1 MWKRIAA
8 AAGLAAGLVGLGAP
22 GGALADQ
29 RAMVVVGGG
38 TAAAARFSTASVTSY
53 LSIGGASSEAA
64 QTEALAQTPWGGA
77 GTFTNFHIEPAGNTR
92 GTNTTICIR
101 VNGADALCNTWGSSS
116 TTSFLDTST
125 SLAIA
130 AGDLVSISVTT
141 GTGTG
146 VFQLKPIS
154 WQFTTTSG
162 QVFTHLSNHAPLG
175 VAGTTAARF
184 YATGGRLEQETTEA
198 QVNLKALEA
207 FTASNLVASVSAN
220 AASTPTYTFRKGA
233 ADTTLTLG
241 FTSGATG
248 RVEDTTH
255 SVSVAAGDVFAV
267 AKSATGGSVTTIRTG
282 IKYAGAVAGRVMQVA
297 YGSAGPSAA
306 TYVSPGMSTAGET
319 SGTPTQI
326 RIPFAST
333 VSKLSVQIRS
343 YTSGTTDLVVDL
355 EKNGVSVRSFTVPA
369 GSTFP
374 GTFTDASGAEDAF
387 AAGDL
392 LDVKVS
398 GMNAALGL
406 NAVTFLMTDSN
417 ATGGG
422 GPTHRRGGLLRGVR

>member
-1 MWKRIAA
+1 MLRSLIAA
-8 AAGLAAGLVGLGAP
+8 ALAALLALA
-22 GGALADQ
+22 GGTAALADQ

-38 TAAAARFSTASVTSY
+38 TAAVARFGTASTTSY
-53 LSIGGASSEAA
+53 LSIGGASSEVT

-77 GTFTNFHIEPAGNTR
+77 GTFTNFHIQPAGNTR
-92 GTNTTICIR
+92 GTDTTVCIR
-101 VNGADALCNTWGSSS
+101 VNGADALCNTWGSTS
-116 TTSFLDTST
+116 TSAFLDTST
-125 SLAIA
+125 TLNIA
-130 AGDLVSISVTT
+130 AGDLVSVAVTT

-162 QVFTHLSNHAPLG
+162 QVFTHLSSHAPLG

-207 FTASNLVASVSAN
+207 FTASNLVAAVSAN
-220 AASTPTYTFRKGA
+220 TASTPTFTFRKNA
-233 ADTTLTLG
+233 ADTALAYAFG
-241 FTSGATG
+241 SGATG
-248 RVEDTTH
+248 RGEDTVN
-255 SVSVAAGDVFAV
+255 SVAVAAGDVFAIG
-267 AKSATGGSVTTIRTG
+267 KPATGGSVTAIRTG

-306 TYVSPGMSTAGET
+306 VYVAPGMSATGET
-319 SGTPTQI
+319 TPTPVKV

-343 YTSGTTDLVVDL
+343 YGGGTTDLVVDL
-355 EKNGVSVRSFTVPA
+355 EKNGASIRQFTIPA

-374 GTFTDASGAEDAF
+374 GTFTDPSGAEDAF
-387 AAGDL
+387 AAGDE

-406 NAVTFLMTDSN
+406 NAVTFLHTDSN

-422 GPTHRRGGLLRGVR
+422 GATHRRGGLLRGVR

>member
-1 MWKRIAA
+1 MLRCLIAA
-8 AAGLAAGLVGLGAP
+8 ALAALLALAAGPA
-22 GGALADQ
+22 ALADQ

-38 TAAAARFSTASVTSY
+38 TAAAARFATASTTSY
-53 LSIGGASSEAA
+53 LSIGGASSEVT

-77 GTFTNFHIEPAGNTR
+77 GTFTNFHIQPAGNTR
-92 GTNTTICIR
+92 STNTTVCIR
-101 VNGADALCNTWGSSS
+101 VNGADALCNTWASG
-116 TTSFLDTST
+116 TSAFLDTST
-125 SLAIA
+125 TLNIS
-130 AGDLVSISVTT
+130 AGDLVAVSVTT
-141 GTGTG
+141 ATGTG

-154 WQFTTTSG
+154 WQFTAASG
-162 QVFTHLSNHAPLG
+162 QVFTHLSSHAPLG
-175 VAGTTAARF
+175 VAGTAAARF

-220 AASTPTYTFRKGA
+220 TASTPTFTFRKNA
-233 ADTTLTLG
+233 ADTALTYAFG
-241 FTSGATG
+241 SGATG
-248 RVEDTTH
+248 RGEDTTN

-267 AKSATGGSVTTIRTG
+267 GKPATAGSVTAIRTG

-306 TYVSPGMSTAGET
+306 VYVAPGMSATGET
-319 SGTPTQI
+319 TAAPVKV

-343 YTSGTTDLVVDL
+343 YGGGTTDVVVDL
-355 EKNGVSVRSFTVPA
+355 EKNGASIRQFTIPA

-374 GTFTDASGAEDAF
+374 DTFTDPSGAEDAF
-387 AAGDL
+387 AAGDE
-392 LDVKVS
+392 LDVKIS

-406 NAVTFLMTDSN
+406 NAVTFLHTDSN

-422 GPTHRRGGLLRGVR
+422 GATHRRGGLLRGVR